1 MLEKGKISSGEF
13 LILVIIF
20 TIGGSILN
28 VPALLVH
35 LAKQDAWIS
44 YIITTLVG
52 LCFVFLYNKLASIYP
67 SKTYVEV
74 NEKILGKWVGK
85 VSALLFLFYIL
96 YLSSA
101 LLYEIGSFSTT
112 QILVGT
118 PIEMIMILF
127 LLTCIIG
134 VRLGL
139 EVISRTALIFF
150 PWIVFMLFM
159 LFLLLI
165 PEIKLEHI
173 QPIFEEGM
181 KPIIKG
187 SYHTLA
193 LPYVQLIFFLMIM
206 PYVNEKDEMKK
217 NFYRGTLLGGFVLF
231 LTIIFSILVLGIDI
245 TAIQNH
251 PSYRLGKRMS
261 LGGFLERIEV
271 TVAFI
276 WILSVYFKLTICY
289 YGLSLGLA
297 QVLGLKNHKL
307 LHFPLAILI
316 FAFSIITHPNT
327 VHSQNFTVK
336 AWTPFS
342 LTICFLL
349 PVLLLVIGI
358 LKKKHSDSKAAKG
371 C

>member
-28 VPALLVH
+28 VPALLVKI
-35 LAKQDAWIS
+35 AKQDAWIS
-44 YIITTLVG
+44 YIITTLIS

-67 SKTYVEV
+67 SKTYVEA

-85 VSALLFLFYIL
+85 TSALLFLFYIL

-118 PIEMIMILF
+118 PIEMIMVLF

-150 PWIVFMLFM
+150 PWIVFLLFM

-165 PEIKLEHI
+165 SDIKIENI

-187 SYHTLA
+187 SYQTLA
-193 LPYVQLIFFLMIM
+193 LPYVQLVFFLMIM

-217 NFYRGTLLGGFVLF
+217 NLYRGTLLGGIVLF
-231 LTIIFSILVLGIDI
+231 LVIIFSILVLGTDI
-245 TAIQNH
+245 TALQKN
-251 PSYRLGKRMS
+251 PSYRLGKLLS
-261 LGGFLERIEV
+261 VGNFFERIEV
-271 TVAFI
+271 IVAII

-297 QVLGLKNHKL
+297 QVLGLKNHKI
-307 LHFPLAILI
+307 LHFPLAFIIL
-316 FAFSIITHPNT
+316 AFSIITHPDT
-327 VHSQNFTVK
+327 VQSRNFTAK

-349 PVLLLVIGI
+349 PVLLLVIGR
-358 LKKKHSDSKAAKG
+358 LKKKRSISKATKG